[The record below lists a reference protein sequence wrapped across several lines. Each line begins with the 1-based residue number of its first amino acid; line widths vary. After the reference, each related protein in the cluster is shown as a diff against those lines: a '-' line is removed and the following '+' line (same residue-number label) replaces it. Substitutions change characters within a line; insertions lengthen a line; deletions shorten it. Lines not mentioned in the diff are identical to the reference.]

1 MTDITESAPEI
12 SLPRAKGMFEAFVT
26 DNKKIGHSF
35 YKLKLT
41 LSGEGAHAF
50 ANCIPG
56 QFAELDVSEVPL
68 PPEENI
74 PEDLLDVS
82 QREVLLRRPFS
93 FTDVT
98 VHGDKTVVDIMYC
111 VLGPATLR
119 LTTLKSGDS
128 FSILGPL
135 GNGFHVPE
143 GKKYAILIA
152 GGMGT
157 PPLQHL
163 GKLLVTNHLE
173 IEVTAFAGAK
183 SKNDLPIDGRL
194 DEISIQLGFPI
205 PEFARYG
212 IESIIATD
220 DGSLGYKGFVTD
232 CFVEWLK
239 EKELPAQETIIYSCG
254 PEKMLSRVAQ
264 IAQERNIECQVSMER
279 RMACGIN
286 LCQGCAVECKV
297 PNSNET
303 IYKMCCQDGPVFD
316 GAEVIFVN

>member
-1 MTDITESAPEI
+1 MTETVESASETNMH
-12 SLPRAKGMFEAFVT
+12 RTKGMFEAIVST
-26 DNKKIGHSF
+26 NKKIGHSF
-35 YKLKLT
+35 YKIKLIF
-41 LSGEGAHAF
+41 SGEGAQAF

-56 QFAELDVSEVPL
+56 QFAELDVSKVP
-68 PPEENI
+68 PPSKESI
-74 PEDLLDVS
+74 PAELLDIS

-98 VHGDKTVVDIMYC
+98 IHGDKTVVDIMYC
-111 VLGPATLR
+111 VLGPATIR
-119 LTTLKSGDS
+119 LTTLKPGDALS
-128 FSILGPL
+128 VIGPL
-135 GNGFHVPE
+135 GNGFTVPE

-163 GKLLVTNHLE
+163 GKLLVTNHPE
-173 IEVTAFAGAK
+173 IEVTAFCGAK
-183 SKNDLPIDGRL
+183 SKYDIPIDGRL

-205 PEFARYG
+205 PEFARCG

-232 CFVEWLK
+232 CFVQWLK
-239 EKELPAQETIIYSCG
+239 ENSLPAKEMIIYSCG
-254 PEKMLSRVAQ
+254 PEKMLSKIAQ
-264 IAQERNIECQVSMER
+264 IAQKQNIACQVSMER

-286 LCQGCAVECKV
+286 LCQGCAVECKI

-303 IYKMCCQDGPVFD
+303 MYKMCCQDGPVFNSTEIVFAD
-316 GAEVIFVN
+316 